1 MGYLSEIIEND
12 NLPQFD
18 VKEALKA
25 SRIDL
30 DEVVQPQPILLSH
43 GQDYAGNPLC
53 IFGEGDYS
61 VISGVGNSKKTFLKT
76 ALIASYIGGQTNF
89 GWFKSHMGYDKKM
102 VIDIDTEQSDSR
114 TQIVFRR
121 IEQMVGNRYPHYH
134 CFKLR
139 KYSPAE
145 RMMII
150 EEIIEMYGN
159 KIGLISIDG
168 YADLIDDTNDNVQS
182 AQLAQRVMT
191 WTDNYKFHVT
201 GILHENPDGRKMR
214 GHLGS
219 EMSRKASTIF
229 SVIADP
235 DEDNVSK
242 VYHTKSRDEKIVP
255 FEFEIINGLPYVK

>member
-1 MGYLSEIIEND
+1 MGYLTDIITD
-12 NLPQFD
+12 TDLGKFD
-18 VKEALKA
+18 IREALKD
-25 SRIDL
+25 SKVDL
-30 DEVVQPQPILLSH
+30 SETYQPQPILLSH

-53 IFGEGDYS
+53 VFGQGDYS
-61 VISGVGNSKKTFLKT
+61 VISGVGNSKKTFFKT
-76 ALIASYIGGQTNF
+76 ALIASYIGGQANF
-89 GWFKSHMGYDKKM
+89 GWFKSHMQDKKM
-102 VIDIDTEQSDSR
+102 VVEFDTEQSDSR

-121 IEQMVGNRYPHYH
+121 VEQMVGSRYPNYI

-150 EEIIEMYGN
+150 EEVIEMYGD

-182 AQLAQRVMT
+182 AQLAQSVMT
-191 WTDNYKFHVT
+191 WTDKYKFHVT

-235 DEDNVSK
+235 DKDNVSK
-242 VYHTKSRDEKIVP
+242 VYHTKSRDEKIQP
-255 FEFEIINGLPYVK
+255 FEFEILNGLPYVI

>member
-1 MGYLSEIIEND
+1 MGKYTDIISEAD
-12 NLPQFD
+12 LGKFD
-18 VKEALKA
+18 IHQALKD

-30 DEVVQPQPILLSH
+30 DEAYQPQPILLSY

-53 IFGEGDYS
+53 VFGEGDYS

-76 ALIASYIGGQTNF
+76 ALMASYIGGQTNF
-89 GWFKSHMGYDKKM
+89 GYFKSHMREKKM

-121 IEQMVGNRYPHYH
+121 IEQMVGIRYPYYH

-139 KYSPAE
+139 KYSPQE

-150 EEIIEMYGN
+150 EEIIEMYGD

-182 AQLAQRVMT
+182 AQLAQSVMT
-191 WTDNYKFHVT
+191 WTDKYKFHVT

-235 DEDNVSK
+235 DRDNVSK
-242 VYHTKSRDEKIVP
+242 VYHTKSRDEKIQP
-255 FEFEIINGLPYVK
+255 FEFEILNGRPYMV

>member
-1 MGYLSEIIEND
+1 MGYLTEILEND
-12 NLPQFD
+12 NQPIFD
-18 VKEALKA
+18 VKEALRA
-25 SRIDL
+25 SKVDL
-30 DEVVQPQPILLSH
+30 NEVVQPQPVLLSY
-43 GQDYAGNPLC
+43 GEDYAGNPLC

-61 VISGVGNSKKTFLKT
+61 VISGVGNSTKTFLKT
-76 ALIASYIGGQTNF
+76 ALIASYIGGRPNF
-89 GWFKSHMGYDKKM
+89 GWFKSHMGYEKKL

-121 IEQMVGNRYPHYH
+121 VEQMVGNRYPNYI

-139 KYSPAE
+139 KYSPSE
-145 RMMII
+145 RLMII
-150 EEIIEMYGN
+150 EEIIEMYGD

-182 AQLAQRVMT
+182 AQLAQKVMT

-235 DEDNVSK
+235 EYDNVSK
-242 VYHTKSRDEKIVP
+242 VFHTKSRDEKIIP
-255 FEFEIINGLPYVK
+255 FEFEILNGIPYVK